1 MRYREYLKELKEKK
15 ENVYIFINSS
25 KMLNLYLIF
34 TKKEFTI
41 DVEVTM
47 INELM

>member
-1 MRYREYLKELKEKK
+1 MRYREYLKELK

-25 KMLNLYLIF
+25 KMLNLYLLF